1 MTLLITVIAAVVS
14 TVVWY
19 RSAPSDTMK
28 VSALCYMY
36 WGASLMWLVDAIYEY
51 IELGSEYFTPAVKDM
66 INDAFLGLSAVAFG
80 LVIWVVI
87 LLIKDPKGVIR
98 AKLAGKAN
106 T

>member
-19 RSAPSDTMK
+19 RNAPEDNMK
-28 VSALCYMY
+28 ISALCYMY

-51 IELGSEYFTPAVKDM
+51 SELGADYFAPAVKDM

-80 LVIWVVI
+80 LVIWVII

>member
-1 MTLLITVIAAVVS
+1 MTLLITVIAAVIS
-14 TVVWY
+14 TIIWY
-19 RSAPSDTMK
+19 KSAPADTMK

-51 IELGSEYFTPAVKDM
+51 SEMGAEYFNPAVKDM

-80 LVIWVVI
+80 LVIWVII

-98 AKLAGKAN
+98 AKLAGKTN

>member
-1 MTLLITVIAAVVS
+1 
-14 TVVWY
+14 
-19 RSAPSDTMK
+19 
-28 VSALCYMY
+28 
-36 WGASLMWLVDAIYEY
+36 
-51 IELGSEYFTPAVKDM
+51 M

-80 LVIWVVI
+80 LVIWVII